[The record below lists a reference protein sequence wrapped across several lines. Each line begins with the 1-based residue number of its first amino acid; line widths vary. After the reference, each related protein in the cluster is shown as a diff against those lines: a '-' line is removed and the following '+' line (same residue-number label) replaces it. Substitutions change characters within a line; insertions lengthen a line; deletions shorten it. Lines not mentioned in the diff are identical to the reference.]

1 MIENTLYSTER
12 RSMRI
17 SGTAASPNSV
27 ITVDPNAAVILFAN
41 AGAVTNGTIYQIGST
56 MVAAPAKSG
65 TWLNVVNGATSGTLF
80 KFLLRGAYRVNLST
94 TGTAASVLAAQIG
107 ITLDCL
113 QATTTLAT
121 SQLATGTAGLIGF
134 QTMTPPGGAGVSL
147 PMNVSGTVYITDA
160 MAGGALPG
168 AGGATFSGGVGV
180 VRCHASTGAGA
191 ALTTQFVV
199 ANTMFDIINI
209 GDLAA

>member
-1 MIENTLYSTER
+1 MIDNTLYSTER

-17 SGTAASPNSV
+17 RAATPSPGVS
-27 ITVDPNAAVILFAN
+27 TDLANAAVILFSG
-41 AGAVTNGTIYQIGST
+41 AGAVTNGTIYPIGST

-65 TWLNVVNGATSGTLF
+65 TWLNAVSSANSGTLF
-80 KFLLRGAYRVNLST
+80 KFLLRGTYTVSLSVI
-94 TGTAASVLAAQIG
+94 GTPADVLAAQIG
-107 ITLDCL
+107 ITLDCAASTCVIGTSAL
-113 QATTTLAT
+113 AVGTT
-121 SQLATGTAGLIGF
+121 GMIGF

-168 AGGATFSGGVGV
+168 ATAGVFSGGVGV
-180 VRCHASTGAGA
+180 LRCHASTGANA
-191 ALTTQFVV
+191 VLSTQFAV
-199 ANTMFDIINI
+199 ANTLFDIESV